1 MLPESLQGS
10 DGRGVIDLLEKAAQ
24 ALALGAAMLG
34 IDRIVDI
41 DVEFGREE
49 FSKARIGKVQ
59 HIAAPSDEIDEV
71 VYEL

>member
-1 MLPESLQGS
+1 MLPESLQGA
-10 DGRGVIDLLEKAAQ
+10 DGRGVINLLEKTAQ

-41 DVEFGREE
+41 NVEFGREE
-49 FSKARIGKVQ
+49 FGKARIGKVQ
-59 HIAAPSDEIDEV
+59 YIAAPSDEIDEV